1 MRYSYHSQRE
11 LFLNLRVDLGQT
23 VPSVMPYF
31 AQHTVLSLF
40 LIMIFMIGTTE
51 NIWAFTTE
59 INGQCEKISIVSE
72 LVSDT
77 CHKSQL
83 QTDSAS
89 YLQHSHCCD
98 SVKDCSSHSC
108 QHCFVPYITSDT
120 RQRLGV
126 SGIPV
131 LIPDHIF
138 RVDFI
143 FSTPPDPPPQDYLQL
158 SGSSPAT
165 SVTSCLRI

>member
-31 AQHTVLSLF
+31 AQHTVLSMF

-51 NIWAFTTE
+51 NTWAFTTE

-108 QHCFVPYITSDT
+108 QHCFVPYTVSDSGQQVEIT
-120 RQRLGV
+120 GV
-126 SGIPV
+126 PGLASNFSFSIH
-131 LIPDHIF
+131 L
-138 RVDFI
+138 I
-143 FSTPPDPPPQDYLQL
+143 FSTPPDPPPQSY
-158 SGSSPAT
+158 T
-165 SVTSCLRI
+165 